1 MLRVKVSYD
10 AVFNKFHV
18 EINDDS
24 YYKLLLHIPFEA
36 QIEIEPLTTKLSVN
50 GVSIRDNME
59 NAMELSFEVIQQK
72 VN

>member
-1 MLRVKVSYD
+1 MQVSYD

-36 QIEIEPLTTKLSVN
+36 QIEIEPLTTKLAVN
-50 GVSIRDNME
+50 GVNIHDNLE
-59 NAMELSFEVIQQK
+59 NSMELTF
-72 VN
+72 